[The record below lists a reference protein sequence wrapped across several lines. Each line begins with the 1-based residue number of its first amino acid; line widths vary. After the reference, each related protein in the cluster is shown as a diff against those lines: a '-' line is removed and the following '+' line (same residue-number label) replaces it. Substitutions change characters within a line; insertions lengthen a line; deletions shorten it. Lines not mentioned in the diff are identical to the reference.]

1 MIDEVEVPESVYNS
15 NAIENSTLTLEETE
29 RILLEQVLS
38 RNVSVREIFEAK
50 NLARVTEYKRTKAK
64 DSELSKDLILLLHQM
79 LIGGI
84 NDDIA
89 GRFREQGE
97 YVRVGTHIAPAP
109 EHVERMI
116 DEILVEYSSDLGS
129 YCLDKIARFHLDFE
143 TIHPFC
149 DGNGRLGRV
158 LINFQ
163 LIQLGLPRL
172 IIRNSE
178 KERYYQAFR
187 DYEGRQVT
195 RTMEDILALALV
207 ESLHKRLSYLQ
218 GEAIIRLSDYI
229 KQHGLSAPAVTNAA
243 RRQTIPAFRE
253 KGVWKIGEGVRSMNN
268 SNAVRSSRDGDQF
281 HYLWAAR
288 RCLRLLSPTDD
299 LVAISI
305 EEPSARETR
314 LGESLEAGVDQID
327 VGEYYGS
334 ENLQEATLVRYIQL
348 KHSTQNPTV
357 AWTSSGLEKTIRG
370 FSERY
375 QEFEKCNDFT
385 ACIEFCFI
393 SNRPISVNLM
403 EAVEDAASETSSRHP
418 NILKKLE
425 DFTSLNGERL
435 SAFCRLLKLKGGQGG
450 LLASAGR
457 PSPRN

>member
-1 MIDEVEVPESVYNS
+1 MATTQPIRNRIQDLKRAYDTLRQGKESLLSMIDEVEIPESVYNS

-38 RNVSVREIFEAK
+38 RNVSVREVFEAK
-50 NLARVTEYKRTKAK
+50 NLARVTEYKRAKAK
-64 DSELSKDLILLLHQM
+64 DSELSKVLILLLHQM

-84 NDDIA
+84 NDAIA

-116 DEILVEYSSDLGS
+116 DDILVEYSSDLGT
-129 YCLDKIARFHLDFE
+129 YFLDKIARFHLDFE

-158 LINFQ
+158 FINFQ

-187 DYEGRQVT
+187 DYEGRQT
-195 RTMEDILALALV
+195 ARTMEDILALALV

-253 KGVWKIGEGVRSMNN
+253 KGVWKIG
-268 SNAVRSSRDGDQF
+268 A
-281 HYLWAAR
+281 
-288 RCLRLLSPTDD
+288 
-299 LVAISI
+299 
-305 EEPSARETR
+305 
-314 LGESLEAGVDQID
+314 
-327 VGEYYGS
+327 
-334 ENLQEATLVRYIQL
+334 
-348 KHSTQNPTV
+348 
-357 AWTSSGLEKTIRG
+357 
-370 FSERY
+370 
-375 QEFEKCNDFT
+375 EFVYRT
-385 ACIEFCFI
+385 
-393 SNRPISVNLM
+393 
-403 EAVEDAASETSSRHP
+403 
-418 NILKKLE
+418 
-425 DFTSLNGERL
+425 
-435 SAFCRLLKLKGGQGG
+435 
-450 LLASAGR
+450 
-457 PSPRN
+457 

>member
-1 MIDEVEVPESVYNS
+1 MATTELIRNRIQDLKRAYDTLRQGKESLLSMIDEVEVPESVYNS

-38 RNVSVREIFEAK
+38 RNVSVREVFEAK
-50 NLARVTEYKRTKAK
+50 NLARVTEYKRAKAK

-84 NDDIA
+84 NDAIA

-129 YCLDKIARFHLDFE
+129 YFLDKIARFHLDFE

-187 DYEGRQVT
+187 DYEGRQTT

-229 KQHGLSAPAVTNAA
+229 KQHGLSAPAATNAA

-253 KGVWKIGEGVRSMNN
+253 KGVWKIGEGFVYRS
-268 SNAVRSSRDGDQF
+268 
-281 HYLWAAR
+281 
-288 RCLRLLSPTDD
+288 
-299 LVAISI
+299 
-305 EEPSARETR
+305 
-314 LGESLEAGVDQID
+314 
-327 VGEYYGS
+327 
-334 ENLQEATLVRYIQL
+334 
-348 KHSTQNPTV
+348 
-357 AWTSSGLEKTIRG
+357 
-370 FSERY
+370 
-375 QEFEKCNDFT
+375 
-385 ACIEFCFI
+385 
-393 SNRPISVNLM
+393 
-403 EAVEDAASETSSRHP
+403 
-418 NILKKLE
+418 
-425 DFTSLNGERL
+425 
-435 SAFCRLLKLKGGQGG
+435 
-450 LLASAGR
+450 
-457 PSPRN
+457 

>member
-1 MIDEVEVPESVYNS
+1 MATTQPIRNRIQDLKRAYDTLRQGKISLLSMIDEVEIPESVYNS

-29 RILLEQVLS
+29 RILLEQMLS
-38 RNVSVREIFEAK
+38 RNVSVREVFEAK

-84 NDDIA
+84 NDAIA

-109 EHVERMI
+109 EHVERMM

-129 YCLDKIARFHLDFE
+129 YFLDKIARFHLDFE

-187 DYEGRQVT
+187 DYGGRQT
-195 RTMEDILALALV
+195 PRTMEDIMALALV

-253 KGVWKIGEGVRSMNN
+253 KGVWKIGAEFV
-268 SNAVRSSRDGDQF
+268 
-281 HYLWAAR
+281 
-288 RCLRLLSPTDD
+288 
-299 LVAISI
+299 
-305 EEPSARETR
+305 
-314 LGESLEAGVDQID
+314 
-327 VGEYYGS
+327 YG
-334 ENLQEATLVRYIQL
+334 T
-348 KHSTQNPTV
+348 
-357 AWTSSGLEKTIRG
+357 
-370 FSERY
+370 
-375 QEFEKCNDFT
+375 
-385 ACIEFCFI
+385 
-393 SNRPISVNLM
+393 
-403 EAVEDAASETSSRHP
+403 
-418 NILKKLE
+418 
-425 DFTSLNGERL
+425 
-435 SAFCRLLKLKGGQGG
+435 
-450 LLASAGR
+450 
-457 PSPRN
+457 